1 MTYLLV
7 FVAVLLIGA
16 VAFFLLGQR
25 RRETGLSTATADP
38 ANPSLRSALLD
49 DGLAAPVPNLPPV
62 LLPEHPEPDDV
73 DRVRFSLGLRGYRM
87 DQVDQVLDQLAV
99 ELKDKDQQ
107 IIDLQTQLRS
117 PLDSADPID
126 PVDSLSSEPQ
136 HQFAS
141 NDQPGS
147 SELTGSFANIE
158 VPRDEFSSKAAE
170 VTEPQHRALQP
181 EQGNETAAPRPAAE
195 ESA

>member
-7 FVAVLLIGA
+7 FLAVLLIGA
-16 VAFFLLGQR
+16 VAFFLVGQR
-25 RRETGLSTATADP
+25 RRETGFITATADP
-38 ANPSLRSALLD
+38 ANPSLGSALLD

-87 DQVDQVLDQLAV
+87 DQVDQVLDQLAA

-107 IIDLQTQLRS
+107 IIDLKTQLGS
-117 PLDSADPID
+117 PLNSAGPTE
-126 PVDSLSSEPQ
+126 SLSSEVQ
-136 HQFAS
+136 NHYTG

-147 SELTGSFANIE
+147 PELTGSLANMGA
-158 VPRDEFSSKAAE
+158 PRHALSPNTSGA
-170 VTEPQHRALQP
+170 TEPQHRALQH
-181 EQGNETAAPRPAAE
+181 ESGSEAAAARPATE